1 MKIDPILEK
10 DSIFITDLKL
20 SQLRMIPDGEN
31 PWFIL
36 IPRKPDIIE
45 WIDLSLEDQ
54 YILTEEISLVS
65 EILKRHVNPDK
76 INVASLGN
84 QVPQLHVHV
93 IARFK
98 SDRAWP
104 NAIWGTKSNKNFS
117 SDSIEF
123 WKGKLK

>member
-20 SQLRMIPDGEN
+20 SQVRMIPDGEN

-36 IPRKPDIIE
+36 VPRKLDIIE
-45 WIDLSLEDQ
+45 WVDLSIEDQ
-54 YILTEEISLVS
+54 YILTEEISLIS
-65 EILKRHVNPDK
+65 EVLKKNTRPDK

-98 SDRAWP
+98 RDRAWP
-104 NAIWGTKSNKNFS
+104 NAIWGTKSSKDFNP
-117 SDSIEF
+117 DSIEF
-123 WKGKLK
+123 WKESLK